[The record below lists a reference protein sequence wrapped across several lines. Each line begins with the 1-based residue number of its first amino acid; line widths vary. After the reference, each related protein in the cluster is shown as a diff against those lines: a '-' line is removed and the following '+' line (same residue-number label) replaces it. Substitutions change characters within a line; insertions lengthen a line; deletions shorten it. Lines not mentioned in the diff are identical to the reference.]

1 MKNWWDVFNSWL
13 CCIEKNLHNTWFF
26 ALQLMHFSRRFM
38 SETIFKIVVHHLT
51 LQKFIIHLKIVSTFS
66 QLLFFLYFTVHFDQN
81 NLNFVP
87 SAILYQINHLFTNT
101 ISRRADNLYTRTPP
115 IFACKFLNIHRFSHR
130 LLIIRRP
137 FKYGQETRQRR
148 SKQWV
153 ILITKLNNRAAN

>member
-1 MKNWWDVFNSWL
+1 MIFCIAINAFFTPIYERNNFQNCRSPFDTSKIHHPFKNS
-13 CCIEKNLHNTWFF
+13 LHIF
-26 ALQLMHFSRRFM
+26 
-38 SETIFKIVVHHLT
+38 TI
-51 LQKFIIHLKIVSTFS
+51 II
-66 QLLFFLYFTVHFDQN
+66 FLYFTVHFDQN

-101 ISRRADNLYTRTPP
+101 ISRRANNLYTRTPP